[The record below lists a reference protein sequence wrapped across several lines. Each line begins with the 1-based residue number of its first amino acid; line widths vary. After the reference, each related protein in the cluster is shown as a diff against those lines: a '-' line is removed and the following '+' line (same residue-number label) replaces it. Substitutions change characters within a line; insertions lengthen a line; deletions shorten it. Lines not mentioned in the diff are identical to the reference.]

1 MEPKLPNEGS
11 SSNPAMEPK
20 HPNEETF
27 QRFVYAYLMEKGYEK
42 TAEIFRNDTQISI
55 PMPDLNEPPGFL
67 SDFWNIFYDT
77 YNSRARQRNEQ
88 TSPQNQQP
96 TPSNAGSTQNQV
108 IVQQPSNTST
118 QNQVIVQPPNIGP
131 VINTTTASMIS
142 IKHHLTFPS
151 GGVKL
156 LSCDISSDGRIV
168 ASGGQGPHGRK
179 PFICYTENRIA
190 VTAKDTHTGTITH
203 VRFHPDCK
211 RFATASADR
220 TVKLWNAKTH
230 QTVLHHMNHSV
241 LRHKGAVRS
250 LDFHPFDYKT
260 LCSSDD
266 TEIKVWDVNTCVTSY
281 SSKDGGG
288 IVRVQPLYGRLLAVA
303 NGNAITILDS
313 RNLVLVRKLEG
324 QVKDIK
330 SICWDVTGQMIA
342 SVSEDEARVWSAGDG
357 QCIGSYPSKE
367 RKFQSVIFHPRYH
380 KALVIGGHKCL
391 LSLNLESMSE
401 CTTRDTQFSITALA
415 AAKAQSQFIASGS
428 DDGVVKIWK

>member
-20 HPNEETF
+20 HPNEET
-27 QRFVYAYLMEKGYEK
+27 FVYAYLMEKGYEK

-108 IVQQPSNTST
+108 IVQQRSNTST

-131 VINTTTASMIS
+131 
-142 IKHHLTFPS
+142 
-151 GGVKL
+151 
-156 LSCDISSDGRIV
+156 
-168 ASGGQGPHGRK
+168 

-220 TVKLWNAKTH
+220 TVKLWNAATH

-313 RNLVLVRKLEG
+313 RNLVFVRKLEG
-324 QVKDIK
+324 HVKDIK
-330 SICWDVTGQMIA
+330 SMCWDVTGQMIA
-342 SVSEDEARVWSAGDG
+342 SVSEDEARVWSASDG